1 MIGMVVVVGIGV
13 GYVVVLG
20 EVVVGRFVGVV
31 LVFVVVVGVFCVLM
45 RGVGVG
51 G

>member
-1 MIGMVVVVGIGV
+1 MGVVVG
-13 GYVVVLG
+13 YFVVLI

-45 RGVGVG
+45 RGVGIG